1 MFQLK
6 QFWNRARR
14 GVFFV
19 LLLLLFV
26 LLTILL
32 NLCIT
37 ALSLAISPLFV
48 ENGRR

>member
-26 LLTILL
+26 LLLVGMIFIKKLG
-32 NLCIT
+32 I
-37 ALSLAISPLFV
+37 
-48 ENGRR
+48 

>member
-19 LLLLLFV
+19 LLLLLF
-26 LLTILL
+26 ILKYA
-32 NLCIT
+32 NPI
-37 ALSLAISPLFV
+37 PK
-48 ENGRR
+48 GDQ